1 MKHMVSKLV
10 CLATVAGM
18 VFGTSSAQAG
28 VWVRVTFRQSGAQF
42 QISEFGLYD
51 ANGVRINTGLT
62 NKGAGTDP
70 ATLAAKQY
78 TAEPAGVSGEYWS
91 CLDNNLNS
99 KWYNGQAISASD
111 SSTWKSLVMRLADD
125 ARPCGYLMAT
135 ANDCLYRSPTCWT
148 VQASADGT
156 NWTDVDVKD
165 NEPYPGKEFTWWR
178 GGEPYPFRYPW
189 ISYYAERVLTN
200 VPYSATSDLK
210 CGMLVTD
217 SHTGEVLTEGED
229 YSLSYAGNT
238 GIGAATV
245 TVTGLRGA
253 YEGVTDVRNYQI
265 VPAFKATLLRDRVP
279 HRGGEECACDVV
291 VSNFAGTAELVEG
304 RDYTLTYENNRNV
317 GTASVTVTGINDY
330 EGNLDTQTFT
340 ITPLGVWTRVT
351 FMQNGNPN
359 EMIQLGELKVCT
371 EEGDILTTGMSACD
385 NVLVPDLP
393 QKGFALFGQG
403 LLPSG
408 AVALFDTVLGGSK
421 WCKGVSGLTVVN
433 GPSKW
438 IELTMRLADGA
449 RPLAYNFATGN
460 DAWARSPTHW
470 TFSVSTNGYDWIE
483 VDRRE
488 DVAYPTTASTW
499 WNGGEPFRFEY
510 PWIPFQTAVV
520 QTNMFY
526 HAGAEHKCGVVVR
539 DYWTKETLTEN
550 THYTVRYENNT
561 GIGTAT
567 VIVSGIGSYSGV
579 STKNFEIIP
588 GFAVELATSE
598 VVTLLNEPC
607 TVGITVCDTE
617 TEAPLNEGEDYRIE
631 YVNNDRYGIATV
643 RVIGIGGY
651 SGNVAE
657 KTFEIVSGYVK
668 MPALYA
674 VNKVSDPCVPSD
686 LSRGTAVNMLH
697 DGKFEFVNDF
707 TTSDAMM
714 LDFGMPHHIGTVA
727 VAPRTGCPQGIRDFV
742 AEASNDLDTWTVV
755 HTNYWTPPDN
765 MLTQYKLN
773 SYDGKAYR
781 YLRVRK
787 QSGTF
792 WISELAAHSLDLM
805 VEATDDAQ
813 PFESTAADAADA
825 ADGVAIAGKLTNS
838 TNGPAIVQA
847 FFARTDHAGDIAA
860 WRREGAML
868 DFGSVAP
875 GASFSGR
882 MVGLGKG
889 RWYWRLV
896 AICGTE
902 VSLCQPM
909 TSFVVGSKIAYPRA
923 YVPDSRVACWYDANV
938 DNWADIGSTQ
948 WIVFDLKDAI
958 EPGRTIDGIR
968 CWWRSGYPNR
978 FNSSYCDFG
987 YDTTPEGADWSAA
1000 ELASE
1005 VGNRKVYTIPVVP
1018 AGITWTN
1025 DADNF
1030 LADSMK
1036 LGDYAYHPWKI
1047 FHEKDLPRYI
1057 RIRNPVSGNINEIEF
1072 RTRRLSGLLITV
1084 R

>member
-1 MKHMVSKLV
+1 MKKLMLGAVAVMV
-10 CLATVAGM
+10 VAFS
-18 VFGTSSAQAG
+18 VHAGT
-28 VWVRVTFRQSGAQF
+28 WIKVTFRQSGPQL
-42 QISEFGLYD
+42 QMSELGVFD
-51 ANGVRINTGLT
+51 ADGARINLGLT
-62 NKGAGTDP
+62 RVAGADP
-70 ATLAAKQY
+70 ATLAERQY
-78 TAEPAGVSGEYWS
+78 TAEPAGVNPVSA
-91 CLDNNLNS
+91 LDDNLNT
-99 KWYNGQAISASD
+99 KWYQSPGAQEGD
-111 SSTWKSLVMRLADD
+111 ESTW
-125 ARPCGYLMAT
+125 
-135 ANDCLYRSPTCWT
+135 
-148 VQASADGT
+148 
-156 NWTDVDVKD
+156 
-165 NEPYPGKEFTWWR
+165 
-178 GGEPYPFRYPW
+178 
-189 ISYYAERVLTN
+189 ISV
-200 VPYSATSDLK
+200 
-210 CGMLVTD
+210 
-217 SHTGEVLTEGED
+217 
-229 YSLSYAGNT
+229 
-238 GIGAATV
+238 I
-245 TVTGLRGA
+245 
-253 YEGVTDVRNYQI
+253 
-265 VPAFKATLLRDRVP
+265 
-279 HRGGEECACDVV
+279 
-291 VSNFAGTAELVEG
+291 
-304 RDYTLTYENNRNV
+304 
-317 GTASVTVTGINDY
+317 
-330 EGNLDTQTFT
+330 
-340 ITPLGVWTRVT
+340 
-351 FMQNGNPN
+351 
-359 EMIQLGELKVCT
+359 
-371 EEGDILTTGMSACD
+371 
-385 NVLVPDLP
+385 
-393 QKGFALFGQG
+393 
-403 LLPSG
+403 
-408 AVALFDTVLGGSK
+408 
-421 WCKGVSGLTVVN
+421 
-433 GPSKW
+433 
-438 IELTMRLADGA
+438 MRLADGA
-449 RPLAYNFATGN
+449 RPVGYNFATAE
-460 DAWARSPTHW
+460 DMLARSPTSWQVFISTDGTDW
-470 TFSVSTNGYDWIE
+470 TQVDEKTGASYPSTYK
-483 VDRRE
+483 
-488 DVAYPTTASTW
+488 TW
-499 WNGGEPFRFEY
+499 FNGGEPYWFRY
-510 PWIPFQTAVV
+510 PWVPFEFTVNRPIIVYRGEQNYA
-520 QTNMFY
+520 
-526 HAGAEHKCGVVVR
+526 CGVTVT
-539 DYWTKETLTEN
+539 DYMTGEPLTEN
-550 THYTVRYENNT
+550 THCTVRYENNT

-697 DGKFEFVNDF
+697 DGKFEFVNNF

-727 VAPRTGCPQGIRDFV
+727 VAPRTGYPQGIRDFV

-813 PFESTAADAADA
+813 PFESTAADAVDA
-825 ADGVAIAGKLTNS
+825 ADGVAIAGTLICS
-838 TNGPAIVQA
+838 TNGPAIVRA
-847 FFARTDHAGDIAA
+847 FFARTDHGGDIAA
-860 WRREGAML
+860 WRKERAML

-896 AICGTE
+896 AVCGTE

-909 TSFVVGSKIAYPRA
+909 TSFVIGSKIAYPCA
-923 YVPDSRVACWYDANV
+923 YVPNSKVVRWYDANV
-938 DNWADIGSTQ
+938 SNWMDIGGTP
-948 WIVFDLKDAI
+948 WIVFDLKGVI
-958 EPGRTIDGIR
+958 EPGRIIDGIR
-968 CWWRSGYPNR
+968 CWWRSGYPDR
-978 FNSSYCDFG
+978 FNSAFCDFG

-1005 VGNRKVYTIPVVP
+1005 VGNRKVYTISVVP
-1018 AGITWTN
+1018 DGITWTN

-1036 LGDYAYHPWKI
+1036 LGDYAYHPWKL

-1057 RIRNPVSGNINEIEF
+1057 RIRSSSSGNINEIEF
-1072 RTRRLSGLLITV
+1072 RTRSLSGLLITV
-1084 R
+1084 F